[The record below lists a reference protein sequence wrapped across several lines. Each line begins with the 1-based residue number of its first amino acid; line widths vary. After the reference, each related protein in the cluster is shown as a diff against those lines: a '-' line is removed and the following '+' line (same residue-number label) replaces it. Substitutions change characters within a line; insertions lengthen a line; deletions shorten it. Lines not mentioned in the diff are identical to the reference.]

1 LFFSLFP
8 ISLRISH
15 LFFTKDVRAR
25 EWGGY
30 ELTSSDTPREM

>member
-25 EWGGY
+25 E
-30 ELTSSDTPREM
+30 